1 MTRALTSVGAP
12 LHSPNGPARRSITD
26 LRRRV
31 THHSP
36 LATAFLIANGILERP
51 LTHSKQTTA
60 MPSNREKFRDHS
72 IAALRQLSLCL
83 SASVANPRQ
92 LPLDDRR
99 DANFGYTTRMPERLQ
114 PAFRRVAVIGTGL
127 IGGSFALA
135 LDRYFPAIARV
146 GFDRKDVLAR
156 AKARGAIQESASDL
170 ASAVR
175 GADLVYI
182 ALPVGAAIESLP
194 AIAGSVRPD
203 ALVTDACST
212 KTVICRSAHEH
223 FRSGARFLGG
233 HPIAGKE
240 TSGIEHADEKLFRGS
255 RYALIAQEEDS
266 DPRVQQFAALLRT
279 LGAEPDWC
287 DAETHDW
294 AVGIVS
300 HLPQL
305 LSVALA
311 RVVQDE
317 SDETGLP
324 MTLAGPGLEDMLR
337 LAGSP
342 YSVWRDIC
350 LTNSENI
357 SRALDRLMQ
366 AVDYLRTHL
375 SSKDLEEEFRAA
387 NELYKLLHKSK

>member
-1 MTRALTSVGAP
+1 MAEG
-12 LHSPNGPARRSITD
+12 H
-26 LRRRV
+26 
-31 THHSP
+31 
-36 LATAFLIANGILERP
+36 
-51 LTHSKQTTA
+51 
-60 MPSNREKFRDHS
+60 
-72 IAALRQLSLCL
+72 
-83 SASVANPRQ
+83 
-92 LPLDDRR
+92 
-99 DANFGYTTRMPERLQ
+99 Q
-114 PAFRRVAVIGTGL
+114 PAFRRAAVIGTGL

-135 LDRYFPAIARV
+135 LRKHFPAIARV
-146 GFDRKDVLAR
+146 GFDRKDVLER
-156 AKARGAIQESASDL
+156 VILRGAIQESASDFQ
-170 ASAVR
+170 SAVR
-175 GADLVYI
+175 DADLVYI
-182 ALPVGAAIESLP
+182 ALPIAAAIEALP
-194 AIAGSVRPD
+194 AIAAAARPD

-212 KTVICRSAHEH
+212 KATICRSAKEM

-240 TSGIEHADEKLFRGS
+240 TGSIESADEKLFRGA

-266 DPRVQQFAALLRT
+266 DPRVQQFAALLRM
-279 LGAEPDWC
+279 LGAEPDWT

-305 LSVALA
+305 LAVALA

-324 MTLAGPGLEDMLR
+324 LSLAGTGLPDMLR
-337 LAGSP
+337 LSGSP

-375 SSKDLEEEFRAA
+375 SSRDLEQEFRGA
-387 NELYKLLHKSK
+387 NELYKLLQKSKSQGGGQP